1 MFFNTTCAATGSRRG
16 VSVQIV
22 SSGREDDK
30 YPCQDST
37 YQPIALLLNARPK
50 SHTSLGKMDL
60 RRMKEGAMWRIGYV
74 DTVNLRSR
82 MPTTK
87 RCQPTSGLRGPP
99 SLTVFIMVDVRE
111 YKPRAQ
117 PGRKGS
123 STRTTL
129 LLSLIYKISPCE
141 TRGRFC
147 GSTFLPHIR
156 KKTARQCLGQSGPTP
171 RQRRHH
177 RWRRPP

>member
-1 MFFNTTCAATGSRRG
+1 MRGRYVTLSRLHLP
-16 VSVQIV
+16 V
-22 SSGREDDK
+22 
-30 YPCQDST
+30 
-37 YQPIALLLNARPK
+37 ALLLKCSPR
-50 SHTSLGKMDL
+50 SHIRSTSLAKMDL

-147 GSTFLPHIR
+147 GGTSLPHVR
-156 KKTARQCLGQSGPTP
+156 KKTARQGLGQTGPRP
-171 RQRRHH
+171 RQKATSSEEATSIQQNKEFGAA
-177 RWRRPP
+177 PTQA